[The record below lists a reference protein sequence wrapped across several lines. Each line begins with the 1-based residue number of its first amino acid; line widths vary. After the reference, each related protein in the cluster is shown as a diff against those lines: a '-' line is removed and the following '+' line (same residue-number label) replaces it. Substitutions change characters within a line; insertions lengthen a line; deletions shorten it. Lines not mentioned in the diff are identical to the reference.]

1 MKLYTFNLGVPCQ
14 WLPPEFLSIMNSV
27 VRQFAAADKRKL
39 LMRINLII
47 IIMTSCLLQVSATS
61 FAQRFSYNKRQVAL
75 RQVFQEIKKQTG
87 YKVLYSDQNVNGNLL
102 INAEFNNAELETVL
116 QSLLKDLQLTYKIDQ
131 KVILIKS
138 LARPAFQQVTPLP
151 ARVDI
156 SGKVVDNSG
165 RPLPGASVSVKG
177 QSKVVSTNDEG
188 IFHLKDVQEPATL
201 IISFIGYIRKEVEVV
216 KNQQLVITLME
227 DVGQLNNVIVVGY
240 DSKKQNE
247 LTSAVAVV
255 SSAKLKDVTAN
266 NIGTMLQGKVAGL
279 QVVNSSGAPG
289 SVPEIRLR
297 GVSSVNANQS
307 PLTVVDGIIGGN
319 YDPND
324 VASITVLKDAG
335 ATALYGSQANAGV
348 IIINTKRA
356 TSGETNF
363 EFKATSGFRTADFGK
378 LDVMNSAELYDSQKE
393 FYRDYI
399 VGATDNSYKID
410 LIKFYSERPLSLLN
424 QDYDWS
430 KESFKP
436 APVNAFY
443 LSASGSTEKNNY
455 YVGASYYKEKGTFLN
470 TGFQRINLRANSTY
484 TFSKKLSITNNINLS
499 ASIGKSYDYNDV
511 YYSFLNLPWDNPYDE
526 NGTPIYVDG
535 NSTFKWWSR
544 DKINP
549 IHTVKNSEH
558 PYKGF
563 DVNYDFGLNYNI
575 NSWLTFSS
583 TNRGSA
589 GFNKGKNYFSP
600 IVAGT
605 YHGTGYIDELN
616 TLNYGVISNNLFK
629 FNFQFGDHSITG
641 LAGIALEAGQ
651 TEYSGAS
658 GKGLPE
664 GLKVLNVVSNNQLVN
679 GFTDKSYLQSG
690 LSQVNYNYKSRYFL
704 SGSFRIDG
712 SSAFPEGNRYASFP
726 SVSGAWLASNED
738 FLKNSKLIDNLKL
751 RLSYGITGTQDIGS
765 SRYLGLYSLTTQYNS
780 LTGAV
785 PYQLASPN
793 LTWESKHQINAGIDI
808 GLFKRVNLTVDVYR
822 NNTKDLLLQ
831 VSQPLS
837 VGFETKWENAGN
849 VINKGIELGINT
861 TNIKTTDFEWT
872 TDFTINFNS
881 NKLYGLPADIV
892 KTGSWSISQIYR
904 NGGNLYEFYM
914 PKWLGIDSQTG
925 APVWEK
931 LIYNEEGKA
940 VASEK
945 TLNYAEATT
954 QESGSALPKYQGGF
968 NNSLRYKGFN
978 LRVSTYFNYG
988 NKVFSN
994 NLRFMMNDGHEP
1006 YYNQIRLPD
1015 GAKIWSGPGDTDAT
1029 EPSPQNSANSTET
1042 STRYLKDGS
1051 YFTIRNISFSYALP
1065 ASLVKKLH
1073 FKAITLG
1080 VTADNVATF
1089 SNFLGQDPQTTI
1101 SSGSFITPGVSDFK
1115 YPNNRQYLFTANFNF

>member
-1 MKLYTFNLGVPCQ
+1 MAGIAQTATVTGTVI
-14 WLPPEFLSIMNSV
+14 SD
-27 VRQFAAADKRKL
+27 ADKSP
-39 LMRINLII
+39 LIGAI
-47 IIMTSCLLQVSATS
+47 IA
-61 FAQRFSYNKRQVAL
+61 
-75 RQVFQEIKKQTG
+75 
-87 YKVLYSDQNVNGNLL
+87 
-102 INAEFNNAELETVL
+102 
-116 QSLLKDLQLTYKIDQ
+116 
-131 KVILIKS
+131 
-138 LARPAFQQVTPLP
+138 
-151 ARVDI
+151 
-156 SGKVVDNSG
+156 
-165 RPLPGASVSVKG
+165 VKG
-177 QSKVVSTNDEG
+177 STVTAVTNNNG
-188 IFHLKDVQEPATL
+188 QFTITIPAQKATL
-201 IISFIGYIRKEVEVV
+201 VIRSIGFVTKEIAVV
-216 KNQQLVITLME
+216 ANQKLNIVLSD
-227 DVGQLNNVIVVGY
+227 DVSQLNDVIVVGY
-240 DSKKQNE
+240 SSKKQSE

-255 SSAKLKDVTAN
+255 SSEKLKDVTAN

-289 SVPEIRLR
+289 SAPEIRLR
-297 GVSSVNANQS
+297 GVSSVNASQS
-307 PLTVVDGIIGGN
+307 PLVVVDGVIGGN

-324 VASITVLKDAG
+324 VESITVLKDAG

-348 IIINTKRA
+348 LIVTTKSAR
-356 TSGETNF
+356 SGDTRF

-378 LDVMNSAELYDSQKE
+378 LDVMNSAELYDYQKE

-410 LIKFYSERPLSLLN
+410 LIKFYGERPLSLLD

-430 KESFKP
+430 KESFKA
-436 APVNAFY
+436 APVNNFY
-443 LSASGSTEKNNY
+443 LSASGKTEKN
-455 YVGASYYKEKGTFLN
+455 SYYAGVSYYNEKGTFMN
-470 TGFQRINLRANSTY
+470 TGFQRVNLRANSTY
-484 TFSKKLSITNNINLS
+484 TFSKKLSVTNNINLS
-499 ASIGKSYDYNDV
+499 ASTGKSYDYMDV
-511 YYSFLNLPWDNPYDE
+511 YYSFLNMPWDNPYDAS
-526 NGTPIYVDG
+526 GAAVYVDG

-549 IHTVKNSEH
+549 IHTVQNSDH

-563 DVNYDFGLNYNI
+563 DLNYDFALNYNI
-575 NSWLTFSS
+575 TNWLTFTS
-583 TNRGSA
+583 TNRLSA
-589 GFNKGKNYFSP
+589 GFNKGTNYFSP
-600 IVAGT
+600 LVAGN
-605 YHGTGYIDELN
+605 YHATGYIDELN
-616 TLNYGVISNNLFK
+616 TLNYGGISNNLLK
-629 FNFQFGDHSITG
+629 FNFQLGDHSISG
-641 LAGIALEAGQ
+641 LAGVAFEGGQ

-664 GLKVLNVVSNNQLVN
+664 GLRVLNVVSNNQLVN
-679 GFTDKSYLQSG
+679 GLTDKRYLQSA

-704 SGSFRIDG
+704 SGSFRVDG
-712 SSAFPEGNRYASFP
+712 SSAFPKENRNAVFP

-738 FLKNSKLIDNLKL
+738 FMKDNNIVDNLKL

-780 LTGAV
+780 VTGAV

-808 GLFKRVNLTVDVYR
+808 GLFKRVSLTIDAYR

-849 VINKGIELGINT
+849 VINKGIELGINS
-861 TNIKTTDFEWT
+861 TNIKTKDFEWN

-881 NKLYGLPADIV
+881 NKLYGLTADIV

-904 NGGNLYEFYM
+904 NGGDLYEFYM
-914 PKWLGIDSQTG
+914 PKWLGVDAQTG
-925 APVWEK
+925 APMWEK
-931 LIYNEEGKA
+931 LIYNEAGVA
-940 VASEK
+940 VAKEK
-945 TLNYAEATT
+945 TFNYSEATI

-968 NNSLRYKGFN
+968 NNSFTYKSFN

-1006 YYNQIRLPD
+1006 YYNQIKLPD
-1015 GAKIWSGPGDTDAT
+1015 DAKVWSGPGDTGAT

-1051 YFTIRNISFSYALP
+1051 YFTIRNIAFSYGLP
-1065 ASLVKKLH
+1065 QSIVQKLN
-1073 FKAITLG
+1073 FKAITVG
-1080 VTADNVATF
+1080 ITADNVATF

-1101 SSGSFITPGVSDFK
+1101 TGGSFATPGVSDFK
-1115 YPNNRQYLFTANFNF
+1115 YPNNRQYLFTVNFSF

>member
-1 MKLYTFNLGVPCQ
+1 
-14 WLPPEFLSIMNSV
+14 MNSAA
-27 VRQFAAADKRKL
+27 RQFAAVDKRKL

-47 IIMTSCLLQVSATS
+47 IIMTSCLLQVGASG
-61 FAQRFSYNKRQVAL
+61 FAQRFSYSKQQVAL

-87 YKVLYSDQNVNGNLL
+87 YKVLYSDQNVNGNLI
-102 INAEFNNAELETVL
+102 INAEFKDVALETVL
-116 QSLLKDLQLTYKIDQ
+116 QTLLKDLPLTYKIDQ
-131 KVILIKS
+131 KVILIKAAERS
-138 LARPAFQQVTPLP
+138 LFERAAVIP
-151 ARVDI
+151 ARADI
-156 SGKVVDNSG
+156 NGKVVDSQG
-165 RPLPGASVSVKG
+165 KPLPGASVSVKG
-177 QSKVVSTNDEG
+177 QGKVVSTNEEG
-188 IFHLKDVQEPATL
+188 NFLLKDVQEPVTL
-201 IISFIGYIRKEVEVV
+201 IVSFIGYIRKEVEVL
-216 KNQQLVITLME
+216 KNQQLVITLLE
-227 DVGQLNNVIVVGY
+227 DVGQLSDVIVVGY

-266 NIGTMLQGKVAGL
+266 NIGAMLQGKVAGL

-348 IIINTKRA
+348 IIVTTKRA
-356 TSGETNF
+356 VAGETSF

-399 VGATDNSYKID
+399 VGATDNSYKLD
-410 LIKFYSERPLSLLN
+410 LIKFYNERPLSLLD

-436 APVNAFY
+436 AAMHSFY

-455 YVGASYYKEKGTFLN
+455 YVGASYYNEKGTFLN

-484 TFSKKLSITNNINLS
+484 TFSKKLSMTNNINLS
-499 ASIGKSYDYNDV
+499 ASMGKSYDYMDV
-511 YYSFLNLPWDNPYDE
+511 YYSFLNLPWDNPYDA
-526 NGTPIYVDG
+526 NGAPVYVDG

-563 DVNYDFGLNYNI
+563 DLNYDFGLNYNI
-575 NSWLTFSS
+575 NKWLTFSS
-583 TNRGSA
+583 TNRGAA
-589 GFNKGKNYFSP
+589 GINKGKNYFSP
-600 IVAGT
+600 LVAGT
-605 YHGTGYIDELN
+605 YHSTGYIDELN
-616 TLNYGVISNNLFK
+616 TLNYGVISNNLLK
-629 FNFQFGDHSITG
+629 FNFQLGDHSISG

-690 LSQVNYNYKSRYFL
+690 LSQLNYNYKSRYFL
-704 SGSFRIDG
+704 SGSFRVDG
-712 SSAFPEGNRYASFP
+712 SSAFPEENRYASFP

-738 FLKNSKLIDNLKL
+738 FLKNSSLIDNLKL

-849 VINKGIELGINT
+849 VINKGIELGLST

-872 TDFTINFNS
+872 TDFTLNFNS
-881 NKLYGLPADIV
+881 NKLYGLPAEIV
-892 KTGSWSISQIYR
+892 KTDSRSISQIYR

-914 PKWLGIDSQTG
+914 PKWLGVDAQTG
-925 APVWEK
+925 SPVWEK
-931 LIYNEEGKA
+931 LIYNEEGVA

-945 TLNYAEATT
+945 TLNYAEATI

-968 NNSLRYKGFN
+968 NNSLTYKGFN

-1015 GAKIWSGPGDTDAT
+1015 GAKIWSGPGDTRAT

-1051 YFTIRNISFSYALP
+1051 YFTIRNIAFSYALP
-1065 ASLVKKLH
+1065 KSIVSKLH
-1073 FKAITLG
+1073 FKAITVG
-1080 VTADNVATF
+1080 ITADNVATF

-1101 SSGSFITPGVSDFK
+1101 VSGNFITPGVSDFK

>member
-1 MKLYTFNLGVPCQ
+1 MKIYTFNLGVSYQ
-14 WLPPEFLSIMNSV
+14 WLYPKILSIRNSAN
-27 VRQFAAADKRKL
+27 RQFAVVDKRKL

-47 IIMTSCLLQVSATS
+47 IIMTSCLLQVSAST
-61 FAQRFSYNKRQVAL
+61 FAQRFSYNRQQVAL

-87 YKVLYSDQNVNGNLL
+87 YKVLYSDQNVNGDLL
-102 INAEFNNAELETVL
+102 INADFKNVELETVL
-116 QSLLKDLQLTYKIDQ
+116 NTLLKDLQLTYKIDQ
-131 KVILIKS
+131 KVILIKAVEKS
-138 LARPAFQQVTPLP
+138 FTRQMAALP
-151 ARVDI
+151 VKIDI
-156 SGKVVDNSG
+156 SGKVVDSQG

-177 QSKVVSTNDEG
+177 QSMVVSTNEEG
-188 IFHLKDVQEPATL
+188 QFLLKDVQEPVTL
-201 IISFIGYIRKEVEVV
+201 VVSFIGYIRKEVNVV
-216 KNQQLVITLME
+216 KNQPLVITLIE
-227 DVGQLNNVIVVGY
+227 DVGQLSDVIVVGY

-247 LTSAVAVV
+247 LTSAVTVV
-255 SSAKLKDVTAN
+255 SSVKLKDVTAN

-289 SVPEIRLR
+289 TTPEIRLR

-307 PLTVVDGIIGGN
+307 PLMVVDGIIGGN

-348 IIINTKRA
+348 IIVTTKRA

-378 LDVMNSAELYDSQKE
+378 LDVMNSAELYDYQKE

-399 VGATDNSYKID
+399 VGAADNSYKID
-410 LIKFYSERPLSLLN
+410 LIKFYGERPLSLLN

-430 KESFKP
+430 KESFKS

-455 YVGASYYKEKGTFLN
+455 YVGASYYNEKGTFLN

-484 TFSKKLSITNNINLS
+484 TFSKKLSVTNNINLS
-499 ASIGKSYDYNDV
+499 ASMGKSYDYMDV
-511 YYSFLNLPWDNPYDE
+511 YYSFLNLPWDNPYDA
-526 NGTPIYVDG
+526 NGAPVYVDG
-535 NSTFKWWSR
+535 TSTFKWWSR

-549 IHTVKNSEH
+549 IHTVQNSEH

-575 NSWLTFSS
+575 NKWLTFSS
-583 TNRGSA
+583 TNRGA
-589 GFNKGKNYFSP
+589 VGFNKGKNYFSP
-600 IVAGT
+600 LVAGT
-605 YHGTGYIDELN
+605 YHGTGFLDELN
-616 TLNYGVISNNLFK
+616 TLNYGVISNNLLK
-629 FNFQFGDHSITG
+629 FNFQLGDHSISG
-641 LAGIALEAGQ
+641 LAGGAFEGGQ

-664 GLKVLNVVSNNQLVN
+664 GLKVLNVVSNSQLVN
-679 GFTDKSYLQSG
+679 GYTNKNYLQSL
-690 LSQVNYNYKSRYFL
+690 LSQVNYNYKSKYFL
-704 SGSFRIDG
+704 SGSFRVDG
-712 SSAFPEGNRYASFP
+712 SSAFPSNNRYGSFP

-738 FLKNSKLIDNLKL
+738 FLKESNTIDNLKF
-751 RLSYGITGTQDIGS
+751 RLSYGITGTQDIGA

-780 LTGAV
+780 LIGAV
-785 PYQLASPN
+785 PYQLESPN
-793 LTWESKHQINAGIDI
+793 LTWEGKHQINAGVDI

-822 NNTKDLLLQ
+822 NNTRDLLLQ

-849 VINKGIELGINT
+849 VINKGIELGINS
-861 TNIKTTDFEWT
+861 TNVKTTDFEWT

-914 PKWLGIDSQTG
+914 PKWLGVDGQTG

-931 LIYNEEGKA
+931 LIYNEDGKA
-940 VASEK
+940 VATEK
-945 TLNYAEATT
+945 TLNYAEATI

-968 NNSLRYKGFN
+968 NNSFSYKNFN

-1042 STRYLKDGS
+1042 STRYLKNGS
-1051 YFTIRNISFSYALP
+1051 YFTIRNVALSYALP
-1065 ASLVKKLH
+1065 QALVRKLN

-1080 VTADNVATF
+1080 ITADNVATF

-1101 SSGSFITPGVSDFK
+1101 NSGSFVTPGVSDFK